1 VDGQL
6 YTEYP
11 INAYLVYRFLKDN
24 VTQLVSQEE
33 NQMTERFYLK
43 HVDDKGDHILVDE
56 QLNITGIIDWQM
68 ARIVPRHEAFGPSLV
83 TADMNALC
91 NGKFSLSPNDLVLA
105 DMLRRRGLSDL
116 ASNMIDEKVRRFFWG
131 LALEPEWTYA
141 LPLAN
146 AILKAFGVVEGW
158 SQWKES
164 ALKEYETDERLK
176 GLISCSSQMG

>member
-1 VDGQL
+1 
-6 YTEYP
+6 
-11 INAYLVYRFLKDN
+11 
-24 VTQLVSQEE
+24 
-33 NQMTERFYLK
+33 MTERFYLK
-43 HVDDKGDHILVDE
+43 HVDDKGDHILVDK

-91 NGKFSLSPNDLVLA
+91 NGKFSLSPSDLVLA

-116 ASNMIDEKVRRFFWG
+116 ASNMTDEKVRRYFWG

-146 AILKAFGVVEGW
+146 AILKAFGVMEGW

-176 GLISCSSQMG
+176 RLIGRSSQMG